1 MKHIGFSDKT
11 IKWFHSYLINRAFFI
26 SLDNEF
32 LEVGTI
38 NCRFPQESILGHLL
52 LSLYLNYISQALPD
66 SHRSLYVDDVSIF
79 YQHTNIAEIGNVLN
93 KQFANVCK

>member
-1 MKHIGFSDKT
+1 MKHIDLSDKT
-11 IKWFHSYLINRAFFI
+11 IKWFHSYLINRAFFV

-38 NCRFPQESILGHLL
+38 NCRVPQESILGHLL
-52 LSLYLNYISQALPD
+52 LLLHLNDISQALPD